1 MFFRSVYSTVSRSQ
15 HRAEERGFS
24 KRPKKMPRGPHS
36 TKQTSCHFDYSAC
49 SKESSSVPVAAT
61 QSTFNFPPPHCV
73 NSAFK
78 QEEGR
83 TSSSDALNAL
93 SPLSPQAI
101 PSDPSQL
108 PGVDSEPAPRQF
120 SRGAAGD
127 TGWCIESPCLGTSA
141 KSMRQV
147 VSHNVSQINSCG
159 RTSAVQWNKTQPSCQ
174 QLYQEKATFPH
185 ETMAGLDAAF
195 EQDHTWPSTS
205 LTFTGVH
212 EQDGEI
218 GSVLRPAKRNR
229 KHITSRTL
237 GSPQTPLMH
246 KKPKDMETMEAREAP
261 GKFVAVLGLQ
271 GAERVQRASAFHKSG
286 FTAARVGPSNGQRAV
301 AGRLYFHANKM
312 AWRSELMVDGSKRQ
326 RSFSCKVCFSL
337 FPSRASLASNRRSV
351 V

>member
-1 MFFRSVYSTVSRSQ
+1 MDVFRSIGATISRSQ

-36 TKQTSCHFDYSAC
+36 TKQAPCHFDCSAC
-49 SKESSSVPVAAT
+49 SKQGSSVLVAAT
-61 QSTFNFPPPHCV
+61 HSIFNFPPPHCV

-83 TSSSDALNAL
+83 NSSTDALNAL

-101 PSDPSQL
+101 PSDFSQL
-108 PGVDSEPAPRQF
+108 PGVDSEPRSQQF
-120 SRGAAGD
+120 PRGAVGA
-127 TGWCIESPCLGTSA
+127 TGWCIESPCLGTPP
-141 KSMRQV
+141 KSMRRV
-147 VSHNVSQINSCG
+147 VSHNVSQINSCS
-159 RTSAVQWNKTQPSCQ
+159 RTSAAQWNKTQPSCQ
-174 QLYQEKATFPH
+174 QLYHERATFPH

-205 LTFTGVH
+205 LAFTGVH
-212 EQDGEI
+212 EQAGEI

-229 KHITSRTL
+229 KHRTL
-237 GSPQTPLMH
+237 GSPRRPLIH
-246 KKPKDMETMEAREAP
+246 KKSKEMKTVEAREAP

-271 GAERVQRASAFHKSG
+271 AAETVQRASAFHKSG
-286 FTAARVGPSNGQRAV
+286 YTAARVGPSNGQRAV

-337 FPSRASLASNRRSV
+337 FPFRTSLLSTRRSV